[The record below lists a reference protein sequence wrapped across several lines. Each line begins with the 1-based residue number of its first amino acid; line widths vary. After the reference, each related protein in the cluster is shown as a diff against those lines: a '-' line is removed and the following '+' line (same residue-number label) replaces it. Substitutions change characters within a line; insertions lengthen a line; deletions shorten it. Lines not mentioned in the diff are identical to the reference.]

1 MILPCSWLQIKNKFR
16 WSDEGLKC
24 EFLQEQLSNSQWLR
38 PLVIGLSS
46 CSFIEEVCSLNCTV
60 VTGICDPKPIT
71 SMTDYQDQYH
81 RVSNGGS
88 HQGKL
93 ASEVAQICLDL
104 SALPLDGLW
113 YTRNSS
119 KEKINLFIRKQ
130 KCFLLNL
137 IFEVL
142 FFRPKCCLIA
152 PFFDHH
158 YLWKQQINTSQS

>member
-1 MILPCSWLQIKNKFR
+1 MA
-16 WSDEGLKC
+16 
-24 EFLQEQLSNSQWLR
+24 
-38 PLVIGLSS
+38 
-46 CSFIEEVCSLNCTV
+46 
-60 VTGICDPKPIT
+60 
-71 SMTDYQDQYH
+71 DYQDQYH
-81 RVSNGGS
+81 GVSDGGS

-93 ASEVAQICLDL
+93 ASEDAQIFLDL

-142 FFRPKCCLIA
+142 FFRPICSLIA